1 MTADAVAGLA
11 WTAMVAYGTKQTSKL
26 CRVCS
31 LPLLSR
37 ISSVNTSGTRT
48 EHRQQFNF
56 TFKIQIIEHWPSLI
70 KIKDNFAIFI
80 LACKACWKDLSLE
93 ELRFLRRATRADAFG
108 RRLGSEFSVIF
119 FYSSVGAPAAF
130 FAGSFACSRKLP

>member
-1 MTADAVAGLA
+1 MAKRQTNVCCRWLVHSRMSTMTADPVAGLA
-11 WTAMVAYGTKQTSKL
+11 WTAMVAHGTKQTSKL

-48 EHRQQFNF
+48 EHRHQFNF
-56 TFKIQIIEHWPSLI
+56 TFKIRIIGKWPSLI

-80 LACKACWKDLSLE
+80 FACKARWKDLSLE
-93 ELRFLRRATRADAFG
+93 ELRLWIA
-108 RRLGSEFSVIF
+108 
-119 FYSSVGAPAAF
+119 SSTEKV
-130 FAGSFACSRKLP
+130 